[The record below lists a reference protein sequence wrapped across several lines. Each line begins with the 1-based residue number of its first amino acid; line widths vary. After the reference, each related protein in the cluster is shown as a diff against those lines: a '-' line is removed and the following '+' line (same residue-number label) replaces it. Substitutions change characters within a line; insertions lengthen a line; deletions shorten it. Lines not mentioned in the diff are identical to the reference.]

1 MSNRHIRKMQ
11 YEFKQGARFKVD
23 ADTVGNELARIQ
35 KEHGVTTPK
44 AVVDVARPEDAPLHP
59 AFEWRDDVAG
69 EKFRHW
75 QARNLIK
82 SVHVVTDNDG
92 KRDSDQFMVHVPTSL
107 DHPNGGYQPV
117 SVVVQQ
123 PDMYASALS
132 ELSRKLSGARE
143 SLDMLKRAAEKA
155 PDTDQDRMARIAIA
169 VQAMQ
174 TASAAVQA
182 LH

>member
-1 MSNRHIRKMQ
+1 MSNKQIRKMQ

-59 AFEWRDDVAG
+59 VFEWRDDVAG
-69 EKFRHW
+69 EKYRHW

-82 SVHVVTDNDG
+82 SVHVVTEQDG
-92 KRDSDQFMVHVPTSL
+92 RRESEPLMVHVPVSAE
-107 DHPNGGYQPV
+107 HAKGGYQPV

-123 PDMYASALS
+123 PDMYASALA
-132 ELSRKLSGARE
+132 ELNRKLNAARE
-143 SLDMLKRAAEKA
+143 SLDVLKRAADKS
-155 PDTDQDRMARIAIA
+155 PDTDQERMARIAIA